1 MQLRQGG
8 QQSLMLSTLKV
19 MSSCLEKP
27 WLWIILIC
35 FIRVLFPLSAGPD
48 INQAD
53 TGDGVSTRRQ
63 RCLSVDAPT
72 EQEDL
77 HHIHLRPG
85 VLTKVLL
92 DFGALEFCLFALL
105 ADVLVKAH
113 SHTDL
118 RRHSASMPGP
128 EVTIRSRQRLG

>member
-1 MQLRQGG
+1 M
-8 QQSLMLSTLKV
+8 
-19 MSSCLEKP
+19 
-27 WLWIILIC
+27 ILIC

-48 INQAD
+48 TKQSD
-53 TGDGVSTRRQ
+53 SGDGVSTRRQ
-63 RCLSVDAPT
+63 QRCLAVDAPT

-92 DFGALEFCLFALL
+92 DFGALQFSLFALL
-105 ADVLVKAH
+105 ADVLAKAH

-118 RRHSASMPGP
+118 GRQI
-128 EVTIRSRQRLG
+128 TIRSAAAAVRSKNLRELVDRT